1 MAQIFEKEYYLPYL
15 SSKRKIYL
23 IGVDFSTKTRTIE
36 SWKIEEYIR

>member
-1 MAQIFEKEYYLPYL
+1 MSQIYQKKYYLPYL

-36 SWKIEEYIR
+36 SWKIEEFIK